1 MSSQRVHDPHPA
13 PAGQA
18 IGARL
23 RRLSE
28 RIDREAEQI
37 YASLGVRFEQRWYGV
52 LARLAAEGPLSV
64 GELASRLGVS
74 HPAISQTRAALTAAG
89 IVTTRPHEADGRRKV
104 LSLTGEG
111 EALVR
116 RLEPVWSALNA
127 ASSALDVEADGVAA
141 ALTRLEAA
149 LDRSS
154 LCARFEAASAGS
166 GEVEALRRTAAPPTT
181 RSPR

>member
-1 MSSQRVHDPHPA
+1 MSSRLIHNPHPA
-13 PAGQA
+13 SAGQT

-37 YASLGVRFEQRWYGV
+37 YASLGIRFEQRWYGV

-64 GELASRLGVS
+64 GALASRLGVS

-89 IVTTRPHEADGRRKV
+89 IVTTRADQVDGRRKV
-104 LSLTGEG
+104 LSLTADG
-111 EALVR
+111 EALVL
-116 RLEPVWSALNA
+116 RLEPVWRALNA
-127 ASSALDVEADGVAA
+127 AAAALDTEAHGVAA
-141 ALTRLEAA
+141 ALTRLETA

-154 LCARFEAASAGS
+154 LCARFEAASVGS
-166 GEVEALRRTAAPPTT
+166 EEVEALRRTATPPTA